1 MQISCPNCN
10 NKIELSEEKINLLKR
25 EVDLSMCVIEETD
38 ANITAL
44 VSKKVEI
51 KSPTV
56 GDIEKNTFFNL
67 LPEGEYW
74 KQEFKKE
81 IIVLHFTAGY
91 NWQSAYNVFKQ
102 PGRIATP
109 FIIDKEGPKFIV
121 KLFDEKYWSY
131 HLGISGPECKD
142 WKNDKRSVGI
152 EIVNLDLYGIRLG
165 FGKIMLARFGL
176 VTKWCLAKI
185 EMPMVVLIFL
195 TAR

>member
-1 MQISCPNCN
+1 MQLSCPNCN
-10 NKIELSEEKINLLKR
+10 NKIELSEEKINLLKK
-25 EVDLSMCVIEETD
+25 EADLNMCVIEETD

-44 VSKKVEI
+44 VNKKIEI

-102 PGRIATP
+102 PGRISTP
-109 FIIDKEGPKFIV
+109 FIIDTVGPKFIV
-121 KLFDEKYWSY
+121 KIFDEKYWSY
-131 HLGISGPECKD
+131 HLGISGLECKD
-142 WKNDKRSVGI
+142 WKNDKRSIGMSPLKNTTCQLTLPVKASVAGEN
-152 EIVNLDLYGIRLG
+152 EIFSSAI
-165 FGKIMLARFGL
+165 A
-176 VTKWCLAKI
+176 
-185 EMPMVVLIFL
+185 VLIVFQPTFISNFL
-195 TAR
+195 C